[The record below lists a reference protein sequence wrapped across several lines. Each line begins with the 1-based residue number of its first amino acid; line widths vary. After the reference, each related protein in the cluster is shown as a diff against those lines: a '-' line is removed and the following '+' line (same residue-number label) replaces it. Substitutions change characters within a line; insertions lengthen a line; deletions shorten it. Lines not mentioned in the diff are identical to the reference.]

1 MCSVTFPLVT
11 AELRWMASS
20 LISCSCCCFH
30 RSIWMRTSA
39 PAFAPQ
45 LSFERL
51 HLLIAPPVDPPLHAT
66 RHRDAQIDA
75 SRSCEHKKDEEY
87 KTELF

>member
-1 MCSVTFPLVT
+1 VLLLP
-11 AELRWMASS
+11 S
-20 LISCSCCCFH
+20 LYLDAYIGVGQV
-30 RSIWMRTSA
+30 
-39 PAFAPQ
+39 PQ

-75 SRSCEHKKDEEY
+75 SRSCKHKKDEEY